1 VTVLDTH
8 TWLWWVS
15 ADAKLSRAAA
25 KAIKSAKAI
34 GICAISCLEV
44 ATAVA
49 KGRIQLDR
57 DPLEWMR
64 QALALE
70 GVELLAISPGIA
82 VKATQLGRE
91 FHGDPADR
99 LIVATTILEA
109 GILVTKDER
118 IREYP
123 AVTTIW

>member
-1 VTVLDTH
+1 MTVLDTH

-15 ADAKLSRAAA
+15 EDAKLSRAAD
-25 KAIKSAKAI
+25 KAIRSTKAI

-49 KGRIQLDR
+49 KGRILLDR
-57 DPLEWMR
+57 DPLEWMQ
-64 QALALE
+64 QALALDR
-70 GVELLAISPGIA
+70 VELLAISPAIA

-99 LIVATTILEA
+99 LIVATTIVEA
-109 GILVTKDER
+109 GILVTKDRR
-118 IREYP
+118 IRDYP
-123 AVTTIW
+123 AVTTVW